1 MKKGF
6 IYIGITTFLFSTMEI
21 ALKTISDNFNPVQ
34 LNFSRFLVGGIILL
48 PFALKAL
55 KSKNISL
62 TSKDIKTF
70 ALLGLTCVVIS
81 MTFYQLA
88 VMNTKASVV
97 AVLFSCNPIFVMIFA
112 YIVLKE
118 KIHKNNII
126 ALVLELI
133 GIILIINPI
142 NTKLSITGITLTLL
156 AAITF
161 AIYGVLGKKSCAKFG
176 GIVVTCFSFILGG
189 LEMLIL
195 SLLSHLN
202 IISNALITV
211 NLNQFADIPILSG
224 YTTYSLPTVLYIFIC
239 VTGIGYALYFK
250 AMEVT
255 SANTTSLVFFFKP
268 ILSPILALILLKE
281 LIPINMILGIICI
294 LSGSLAS
301 LLPSFIAEH
310 HKKLSIS

>member
-21 ALKTISDNFNPVQ
+21 ALKTISENFNPVQ
-34 LNFSRFLVGGIILL
+34 LNFSRFLIGGIILL

-55 KSKNISL
+55 KSKKISL

-70 ALLGLTCVVIS
+70 SLLGLTCVVIS

-112 YIVLKE
+112 YMVLKE
-118 KIHKNNII
+118 KIYKHNII
-126 ALVLELI
+126 ALILELL
-133 GIILIINPI
+133 GIIIIINPL
-142 NTKLSITGITLTLL
+142 NTKLSITGIILTLL

-176 GIVVTCFSFILGG
+176 GLVVTCFSFILGG
-189 LEMLIL
+189 LEMLLL

-202 IISNALITV
+202 IVSNFLKSF
-211 NLNQFADIPILSG
+211 NLNQFAEIPILSG
-224 YTTYSLPTVLYIFIC
+224 YTLDTIPGVLYVFIC

-268 ILSPILALILLKE
+268 ILSPILALIILKE
-281 LIPINMILGIICI
+281 LIPINMILGILFI

-301 LLPSFIAEH
+301 LLPSLINEH
-310 HKKLSIS
+310 HRKLSY

>member
-34 LNFSRFLVGGIILL
+34 LNFSRFLIGGIILL

-55 KSKNISL
+55 KAKKISL
-62 TSKDIKTF
+62 TPKDIKTF
-70 ALLGLTCVVIS
+70 SLLGLTCVVIS

-118 KIHKNNII
+118 KIYKHNII
-126 ALVLELI
+126 ALVLELL
-133 GIILIINPI
+133 GIIIIINPI
-142 NTKLSITGITLTLL
+142 NTKLSVTGIILTLL

-189 LEMLIL
+189 LEMLIF
-195 SLLSHLN
+195 SLLSHLD
-202 IISNALITV
+202 IISNILKSY
-211 NLNQFADIPILSG
+211 NLNQFAEIPILSG
-224 YTTYSLPTVLYIFIC
+224 YTLDTLPNVLYVFIC

-268 ILSPILALILLKE
+268 ILSPIFALILLKE
-281 LIPINMILGIICI
+281 LPTFIN
-294 LSGSLAS
+294 
-301 LLPSFIAEH
+301 EH
-310 HKKLSIS
+310 HKKLSVS

>member
-34 LNFSRFLVGGIILL
+34 LNFSRFLIGGIIFL

-55 KSKNISL
+55 KSKQISL
-62 TSKDIKTF
+62 TPKDIK
-70 ALLGLTCVVIS
+70 TCVVIS

-112 YIVLKE
+112 YMVLKE
-118 KIHKNNII
+118 KIYKHNII
-126 ALVLELI
+126 ALVLELL
-133 GIILIINPI
+133 GIIIIINPL
-142 NTKLSITGITLTLL
+142 NTKLSITGIILTLL

-202 IISNALITV
+202 IISDFLKSF
-211 NLNQFADIPILSG
+211 NLNQFAEIPILSG
-224 YTTYSLPTVLYIFIC
+224 YTLDTLPSVLYVFIC

-268 ILSPILALILLKE
+268 ILSPILALIILKE
-281 LIPINMILGIICI
+281 LIPINMILGILFI

-301 LLPSFIAEH
+301 LLPSLINEH
-310 HKKLSIS
+310 HRKLSY